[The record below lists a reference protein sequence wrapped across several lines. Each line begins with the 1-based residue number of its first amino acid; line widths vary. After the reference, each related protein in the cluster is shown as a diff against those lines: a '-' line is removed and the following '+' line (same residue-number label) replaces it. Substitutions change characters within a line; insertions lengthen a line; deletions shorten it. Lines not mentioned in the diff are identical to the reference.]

1 MVDPPAYPGSGEDAE
16 QEPRP
21 PLAAR
26 QRALPALLI
35 AAVVALI
42 VVMIVLHVTGVLGP
56 GDHG

>member
-1 MVDPPAYPGSGEDAE
+1 MHSVSV
-16 QEPRP
+16 
-21 PLAAR
+21 LNVMR
-26 QRALPALLI
+26 QRALPVLLI